1 MRFTRI
7 FLLVALF
14 PGLALPGRSWAQGFE
29 GTITTRQITV
39 SEDALLEILYGDEE
53 MEEEASL
60 DPEQVFAIPLERIL
74 SFAGSLGEEVE
85 VSEVTFSI
93 KGTQMRMEGD
103 EEMPGYALLDF
114 GAGTFQLVQPS
125 EKIYIEWT
133 KEEFEELQAM
143 MPEMEEAETSPSAQV
158 RPLGETKQI
167 NGMSCSAYEVK
178 LQDATTV
185 AWVTE
190 ELRDLVT
197 AFREFETRMQGM
209 GMFDEEDEGT
219 ETFFLVAEHGFPVL
233 EQTLTMY
240 GMFGGVE
247 YDVQEVVA
255 VERESLSASL
265 FTVPSD
271 YERKSFMDMMRT
283 FMPERG

>member
-1 MRFTRI
+1 LRLARI
-7 FLLVALF
+7 YLLAALF
-14 PGLALPGRSWAQGFE
+14 LGLALPTSSWAQGFE
-29 GTITTRQITV
+29 GTIKTRQITV
-39 SEDALLEILYGDEE
+39 SEDALLEILYGEEE
-53 MEEEASL
+53 MREETSL
-60 DPEQVFAIPLERIL
+60 DAEKVFAIPLERIL
-74 SFAGSLGEEVE
+74 SLASSLDDEID

-93 KGTQMRMEGD
+93 KGTKMRMEGD

-133 KEEFEELQAM
+133 KEEFEQFQAM
-143 MPEMEEAETSPSAQV
+143 MPEMEEETGPSAQV
-158 RPLGETKQI
+158 RPLGQTKQI
-167 NGMSCSAYEVK
+167 NGMRCSAYEIK
-178 LQDATTV
+178 LEEATTV

-219 ETFFLVAEHGFPVL
+219 ETFFLVADYGFPVL
-233 EQTLTMY
+233 EQTLTTY
-240 GMFGGVE
+240 GMFGGVDYE
-247 YDVQEVVA
+247 VQEVVA
-255 VERESLSASL
+255 VERKPLSAAL

-271 YERKSFMDMMRT
+271 YERRSFMDMMRM
-283 FMPERG
+283 FMPERK

>member
-1 MRFTRI
+1 LRLARI
-7 FLLVALF
+7 YLLAALF
-14 PGLALPGRSWAQGFE
+14 LGLALPTSSWAQGFE
-29 GTITTRQITV
+29 GTIKTRQITV
-39 SEDALLEILYGDEE
+39 SEDALLEILYGEEE
-53 MEEEASL
+53 MREETSL
-60 DPEQVFAIPLERIL
+60 DAEKVFAIPLERIL
-74 SFAGSLGEEVE
+74 SLASSLDDEID

-93 KGTQMRMEGD
+93 KGTKMRMEGD

-133 KEEFEELQAM
+133 KEEFEQFQAM
-143 MPEMEEAETSPSAQV
+143 MPEMEEETGPSAQV
-158 RPLGETKQI
+158 RPLGQTKQI
-167 NGMSCSAYEVK
+167 NGMRCSAYEIK
-178 LQDATTV
+178 LEEATTV

-219 ETFFLVAEHGFPVL
+219 ETFFLVADYGFPVL
-233 EQTLTMY
+233 EQTLTTY
-240 GMFGGVE
+240 GMFGGVDYE
-247 YDVQEVVA
+247 VQEVVA
-255 VERESLSASL
+255 VERKPLSASQ

-271 YERKSFMDMMRT
+271 YERRSFMDMMRM
-283 FMPERG
+283 FMPERK

>member
-1 MRFTRI
+1 MRLARI
-7 FLLVALF
+7 YLLAALF
-14 PGLALPGRSWAQGFE
+14 LGLALPTSSWAQGFE
-29 GTITTRQITV
+29 GTIKTRQITV
-39 SEDALLEILYGDEE
+39 SEDALLEILYGEEE
-53 MEEEASL
+53 MEEETSL
-60 DPEQVFAIPLERIL
+60 DAEKVFAIPLERIL
-74 SFAGSLGEEVE
+74 SLAGSLGDEID

-93 KGTQMRMEGD
+93 KGTKMRMEGD

-133 KEEFEELQAM
+133 KEEFEQFQAM
-143 MPEMEEAETSPSAQV
+143 MPEMEEETGPSAQV
-158 RPLGETKQI
+158 RPLGQTKQI
-167 NGMSCSAYEVK
+167 NGMRCSAYEIK
-178 LQDATTV
+178 LEEATTV

-219 ETFFLVAEHGFPVL
+219 ETFFLVADYGFPVL
-233 EQTLTMY
+233 EQTLTTY
-240 GMFGGVE
+240 GMFGGVDYE
-247 YDVQEVVA
+247 VQEVVA
-255 VERESLSASL
+255 VERKPLSASQ

-271 YERKSFMDMMRT
+271 YERRSFMDMMRM
-283 FMPERG
+283 FMPERK